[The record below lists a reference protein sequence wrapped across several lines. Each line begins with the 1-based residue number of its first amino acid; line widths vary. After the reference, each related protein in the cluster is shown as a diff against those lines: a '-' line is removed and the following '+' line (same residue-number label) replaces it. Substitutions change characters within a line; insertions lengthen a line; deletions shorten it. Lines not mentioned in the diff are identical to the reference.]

1 MIQELVYVSHTGSSS
16 SSIVLDCAG
25 VLHNLADMSE
35 LKTTETGSA
44 EWLVQRIKHT
54 HTHTHRGFR
63 PVYIHFVKSIFSL
76 VDADGERKNHN
87 VYDFKQKLVC
97 RQNILFYNF
106 LCIIVFGLNQCHS
119 H

>member
-1 MIQELVYVSHTGSSS
+1 MIQELVYVSHTGS

-54 HTHTHRGFR
+54 HTHTVDLDLFT
-63 PVYIHFVKSIFSL
+63 SIL
-76 VDADGERKNHN
+76 
-87 VYDFKQKLVC
+87 
-97 RQNILFYNF
+97 
-106 LCIIVFGLNQCHS
+106 
-119 H
+119 